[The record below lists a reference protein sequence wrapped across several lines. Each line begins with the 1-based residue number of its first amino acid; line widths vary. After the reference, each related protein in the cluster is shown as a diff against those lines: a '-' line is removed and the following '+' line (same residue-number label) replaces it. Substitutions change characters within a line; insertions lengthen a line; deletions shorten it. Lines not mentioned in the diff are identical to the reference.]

1 MDLAR
6 MENHGTAAVFHA
18 GRFAERKRSMAAE
31 NTAGNEVL
39 CGANS
44 YTQKYYLNPKFA
56 SLPEGIRNELQI
68 LCVKITEECGGI
80 LTLEFD
86 EEGELNFLTRTEDGD
101 YLFDDISSGM
111 EIFHARIEKQELLSQ
126 LELYYKVR
134 FLGKKDAAE

>member
-1 MDLAR
+1 M
-6 MENHGTAAVFHA
+6 A
-18 GRFAERKRSMAAE
+18 GEHAAE
-31 NTAGNEVL
+31 TEVL

-56 SLPEGIRNELQI
+56 SLPESIRNELQI

-86 EEGELNFLTRTEDGD
+86 EEGELNFRAQAEDGD
-101 YLFDDISSGM
+101 YLFDEIGSGM

-126 LELYYKVR
+126 LELYYKIR
-134 FLGKKDAAE
+134 FLGKKEETE

>member
-1 MDLAR
+1 MSQK
-6 MENHGTAAVFHA
+6 
-18 GRFAERKRSMAAE
+18 RKQNMAAE
-31 NTAGNEVL
+31 NTVGNEVL

-56 SLPEGIRNELQI
+56 SLPEGIRQELQI

-86 EEGELNFLTRTEDGD
+86 EEGELNFRSQAEDGD
-101 YLFDDISSGM
+101 YLFDEIGSGM

>member
-1 MDLAR
+1 
-6 MENHGTAAVFHA
+6 
-18 GRFAERKRSMAAE
+18 MAAE
-31 NTAGNEVL
+31 NPSGNEVL

-56 SLPEGIRNELQI
+56 SLPEGIRQELQI

-86 EEGELNFLTRTEDGD
+86 EDGELNFKTRAEDGD
-101 YLFDDISSGM
+101 YLFDEIGSGM

-126 LELYYKVR
+126 LELYYKIR
-134 FLGKKDAAE
+134 FLGKKEETE

>member
-1 MDLAR
+1 M
-6 MENHGTAAVFHA
+6 A
-18 GRFAERKRSMAAE
+18 GEHAAE
-31 NTAGNEVL
+31 AEVL

-56 SLPEGIRNELQI
+56 SLPESIRNELQI

-86 EEGELNFLTRTEDGD
+86 EEGELNFRAQAEDGD
-101 YLFDDISSGM
+101 YLFDEIGSGM

-126 LELYYKVR
+126 LELYYKIR
-134 FLGKKDAAE
+134 FLGKKEETE

>member
-1 MDLAR
+1 MAG
-6 MENHGTAAVFHA
+6 EN
-18 GRFAERKRSMAAE
+18 AAE
-31 NTAGNEVL
+31 DVVL

-56 SLPEGIRNELQI
+56 SLPEGIRQELQI

-86 EEGELNFLTRTEDGD
+86 EEGELNFRAQAEDGD
-101 YLFDDISSGM
+101 YLFDDIGSGM
-111 EIFHARIEKQELLSQ
+111 EIFHARIEKQELLTQ

-134 FLGKKDAAE
+134 FLGIRDETE